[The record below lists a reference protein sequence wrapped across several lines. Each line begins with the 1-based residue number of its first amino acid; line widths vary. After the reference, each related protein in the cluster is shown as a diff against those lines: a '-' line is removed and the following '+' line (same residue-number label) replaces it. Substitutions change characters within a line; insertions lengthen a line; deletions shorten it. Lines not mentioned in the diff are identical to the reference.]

1 MKRLFVILATGLVC
15 VAAVAVLSQTGLG
28 QAGPNPTCPYL
39 RTDEFGFPL
48 NPPYSEYGTP
58 TSQPTIVDGE
68 FFDIDAPC
76 CGTVV
81 RATSNGITTITATL
95 SSAPA
100 IFDPNSGQSF
110 CQPPTFD
117 LTEGPDPADSTFLT
131 TIINP
136 FFGRQGC
143 PQDVDFALT
152 VDVNGAVRNC
162 TPPPA
167 TLPDRGGG
175 SNFLLTGTNAN

>member
-1 MKRLFVILATGLVC
+1 

-39 RTDEFGFPL
+39 RTDAFGFPL
-48 NPPYSEYGTP
+48 LPNVYSEYATD
-58 TSQPTIVDGE
+58 TLQPTNVDGQ
-68 FFDIDAPC
+68 FFDINAPC
-76 CGTVV
+76 CGTLV
-81 RATSNGITTITATL
+81 RNTASNGITTVTATL
-95 SSAPA
+95 SAAPA
-100 IFDPNSGQSF
+100 FFDPDQQRSF

-143 PQDVDFALT
+143 PQDVDFVLT
-152 VDVNGAVRNC
+152 VEVNGAVRNC
-162 TPPPA
+162 IPPPA
-167 TLPDRGGG
+167 TPPDTGGG
-175 SNFLLTGTNAN
+175 SNFLFTGTNAN